1 MVKSMTGYG
10 HTEGIF
16 GTKRVVAEI
25 RSVNHRYADY
35 SIKVPRY
42 YGFLEDMVRKYVSQY
57 ISRGKVDV
65 YISVESYGDSD
76 RQIILNGALAQSY
89 IEALGRLRDDFSL
102 KDDISVSSVARFND
116 IFQSERKEENADEIW
131 QTVLMALKPAAEQ
144 FIQMREREGE
154 RMAADVR
161 ARAAYML
168 TLVEKVEERSPQRV
182 EEYRQRLTNKLLE
195 ILEARDIDES
205 RILTEAAIYADRVA
219 VDEETVR
226 LRSHF
231 TELEGILS
239 LGEPAGRKLDFLIQ
253 EMNREINTIGSKAN
267 DIETAKIVV
276 ELKAELEKMREQ
288 VQNIE

>member
-1 MVKSMTGYG
+1 MTGYG
-10 HTEGIF
+10 HEEGIF
-16 GTKRVVAEI
+16 GSKRVVAEI

-35 SIKVPRY
+35 NIKVPRY
-42 YGFLEDMVRKYVSQY
+42 YGFLEDMARKYVSQY

-65 YISVESYGDSD
+65 FISVESYSDTD
-76 RQIILNGALAQSY
+76 RQITLNSALAQSY
-89 IEALGRLRDDFSL
+89 IEALRQMRDEFNL
-102 KDDISVSSVARFND
+102 ADDISVSSVARFSD
-116 IFQSERKEENADEIW
+116 IFQSERKEEDADEIW
-131 QTVLMALKPAAEQ
+131 QIVLQALKPALEQ

-161 ARAAYML
+161 QRGEYML
-168 TLVEKVEERSPQRV
+168 TLVSDVERRSPERV
-182 EEYRQRLTNKLLE
+182 SEYRERLKSKLMEVLE
-195 ILEARDIDES
+195 SSDIDEA
-205 RILTEAAIYADRVA
+205 RILTEAAIYADKVA

-231 TELEGILS
+231 AELERILS
-239 LGEPAGRKLDFLIQ
+239 SGEPAGRKLDFLIQ

-267 DIETAKIVV
+267 DIQTAKIVV